1 MLAPDGS
8 CKVFDADANGYVR
21 GEGGGAI
28 VLQRL
33 KDAEKNHRDL
43 KCRIQGVIRSVV
55 LNHNGTSVAYTA
67 PNGASQSE
75 LLATAVKQAG
85 IMADDTAFIET
96 HGTGTKLGDP
106 VEWAAINEVYLMN
119 RDPSIRPIIIGAVKS
134 NIGHLEASA
143 GIAGLIKTLFVLK
156 NLLVPPNLHLK
167 TLNPL
172 IVNDLKKAIFPDEM
186 TAISRGHVGV
196 FAALSSFGSGEL
208 NLF

>member
-8 CKVFDADANGYVR
+8 CKVFDSDANGYVR
-21 GEGGGAI
+21 GEGGGAV

-33 KDAEKNHRDL
+33 KDAEERHRNL
-43 KCRIQGVIRSVV
+43 ECNIHGVIRSVV

-85 IMADDTAFIET
+85 ITADDTIFIET

-106 VEWAAINEVYLMN
+106 VEWAAINEVYLMH
-119 RDPSIRPIIIGAVKS
+119 RDPSIKSIIIGAVKS

-156 NLLVPPNLHLK
+156 NLVAPPNLHLR

-172 IVNDLKKAIFPDEM
+172 VVNDPKRAIFPQEI
-186 TAISRGHVGV
+186 TAISRGRFGV
-196 FAALSSFGSGEL
+196 FAGLSSFGSGEII
-208 NLF
+208 F